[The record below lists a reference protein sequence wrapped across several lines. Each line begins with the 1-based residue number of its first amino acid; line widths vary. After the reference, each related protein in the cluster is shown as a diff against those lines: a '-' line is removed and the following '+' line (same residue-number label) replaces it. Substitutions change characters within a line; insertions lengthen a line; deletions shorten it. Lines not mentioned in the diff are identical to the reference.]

1 MDRCPPP
8 PGRSGALG
16 VKERAEQ
23 GAHSLRE
30 VRMVLPD
37 QLLRRGDGGPRR
49 WHQHAA
55 ALAYHPGYVAAPQN
69 VGAELCLAKQAPP
82 AQANFGKK

>member
-1 MDRCPPP
+1 MEMSSPDWAE
-8 PGRSGALG
+8 GALG

-37 QLLRRGDGGPRR
+37 QLLRRWDGGPGGR
-49 WHQHAA
+49 HQHAA
-55 ALAYHPGYVAAPQN
+55 ALPYHPGYVSAPQR
-69 VGAELCLAKQAPP
+69 AELCGSSCLLHWQ
-82 AQANFGKK
+82 NF